1 MGARTLGEGRKAMN
15 LSEAMQVFLLQK
27 QVDGKSGRTS
37 EYYRSKVQM
46 FIAFVGDKLLRDVT
60 LQDGQEYVLHLAS
73 RPRYEGHPYKK
84 PQTEPMSK
92 ASLRAYVRGIK
103 VWITYLFEEGY
114 IKTNVFAKLKL
125 PKDQIR
131 VIQVLSDDE
140 IRRVYDSIDPE
151 TMMGARL
158 FAIVTLMVDTGLRL
172 GELAGIKLD
181 DIDFKQSR
189 ILVTSKGN
197 KQRFLPFGGTTS
209 KAIRRWINIYR
220 PDSNEPS
227 VFLMSERAIMEAVK
241 RLGVRAGIPRLR
253 CHLFRHTFG
262 TNWIKQRG
270 DLISLQ
276 TIMGHSD
283 IAVTRM
289 YVTLAQIDVDVQHRA
304 ISPLDRLG
312 VGKKLRKTEA

>member
-1 MGARTLGEGRKAMN
+1 MN

-27 QVDGKSGRTS
+27 QVDGKSGRTL